1 MGMYNHLVRELKEED
16 VAAFRNFL
24 RVQPELFDELVRRV
38 SDRIAKKETNYR
50 KPIEPACKLAITLR
64 FLATGESYTSLQY
77 GFRVGQSTI
86 SKFIPEV
93 CEAIIET
100 YRDEVMACPTTPD
113 KWKMVAKVFADRWN
127 FQHCVGA
134 LDGKHIVIRCP
145 RNGGSLYFNYKKF
158 HSIILMALVDG
169 DYKFIWADVGSNGA
183 CSDAQIFLDCDLRQH
198 LDNGTLG
205 H

>member
-1 MGMYNHLVRELKEED
+1 MGMYNHLVRELKDED
-16 VAAFRNFL
+16 VVAFRNFM
-24 RVQPELFDELVRRV
+24 RVQPELFGELVRRI
-38 SDRIAKKETNYR
+38 SDRITKKETNFR

-113 KWKMVAKVFADRWN
+113 KWKMVSKVFADRWN
-127 FQHCVGA
+127 FQHCIGA
-134 LDGKHIVIRCP
+134 LDGKH
-145 RNGGSLYFNYKKF
+145 
-158 HSIILMALVDG
+158 ALVDMVITNSYG
-169 DYKFIWADVGSNGA
+169 QTLVPMEHALMHKY
-183 CSDAQIFLDCDLRQH
+183 FLTDLRRH
-198 LDNGTLG
+198 LENGTLG
-205 H
+205 LPPA